1 MTFSEY
7 NPMFLL
13 NRLEQGELDGIEEHF
28 ILGFAGANVGNYPNK
43 NAKPPLCNYYALF

>member
-13 NRLEQGELDGIEEHF
+13 NRLEQGELDGVEEHF
-28 ILGFAGANVGNYPNK
+28 ILGFAGANVGK
-43 NAKPPLCNYYALF
+43 LSKQERKTTTL